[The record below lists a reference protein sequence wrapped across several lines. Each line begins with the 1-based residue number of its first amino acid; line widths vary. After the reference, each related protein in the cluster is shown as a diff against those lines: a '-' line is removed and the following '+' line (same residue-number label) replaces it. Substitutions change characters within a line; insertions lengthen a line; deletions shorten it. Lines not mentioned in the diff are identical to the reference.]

1 MNSHFNI
8 HSIRVGDMIVR
19 SKGVFSTHYMVYLGV
34 QNGDHMVAENQ
45 LGFGVRI
52 ISLSEATKNN
62 TINRIEPFKGA
73 EHERGFV
80 GQRVNQFLGQAYDL
94 IAFNCEHFARLVA
107 EGKVESKQVKNASNI
122 ALAGG
127 LSLLTVA
134 ASKNNKDLMWL
145 GGIMALAGAIGYF
158 AQRNN
163 S

>member
-34 QNGDHMVAENQ
+34 QSGEHMVAENQ

-62 TINRIEPFKGA
+62 TINRIEPFKGS
-73 EHERGFV
+73 EYERGFV
-80 GQRVNQFLGQAYDL
+80 WQRVNQLLGQAYDL
-94 IAFNCEHFARLVA
+94 IAFNCEHFARFVA
-107 EGKVESKQVKNASNI
+107 EGKVESKQVETASNI

-127 LSLLTVA
+127 FSLLTIGA
-134 ASKNNKDLMWL
+134 AKNNKDLLWL
-145 GGIMALAGAIGYF
+145 GGLMALAGAIGHF

>member
-1 MNSHFNI
+1 MSTNFNI
-8 HSIRVGDMIVR
+8 HSTRVGDMIVR

-34 QNGDHMVAENQ
+34 QNGEHMVAENQ

-80 GQRVNQFLGQAYDL
+80 WQRVNQLLGQAYDL

-122 ALAGG
+122 ALASG
-127 LSLLTVA
+127 LGLLTVA
-134 ASKNNKDLMWL
+134 ASKNNKGLMWL
-145 GGIMALAGAIGYF
+145 SGLMALAGAIGHF